1 MTDTTD
7 ISVQSGTAFRGPL
20 ARALDEQLGAR
31 SLDQVIADPA
41 HALPVP
47 PASAWPTELPD
58 TRTLAEMTERATA
71 ERGTPW
77 PQPRASDAARYHGD
91 GDRIAW
97 ETPAFARQERLTR
110 TAVAAA
116 GAVSASPVAADAGP
130 GPGPSTFG
138 ADAPESQLADTI
150 GSATLLAD
158 VVDGVILLCEQSS
171 WCWPAHDDTLAR
183 HNSVLATVA
192 DPYLDLGAGAVVG
205 QLAWIDQLLGDQ
217 LDAHYPGV
225 RARIR
230 HEARVRVF
238 EPFTRRRD
246 WHWLG
251 LDGDAHNWNPWIHGN
266 VLVAAL
272 RLLDNPS
279 EAEER
284 ARILTLV
291 VEGLDRYVAV
301 LPEDG
306 AIDEGYAY
314 WWNGACRLLEA
325 LDLLTFATG
334 GTFDP
339 VPSIRSLRETIAFPH
354 RMHLGGGWFV
364 NAADG
369 QAKPSADQPWHSLHR
384 AAVRA
389 GDDDAKRFAAAH
401 RRPSEAAVV
410 EAEGLGRVLRGMT
423 DVSWLQATE
432 SAPPAPAATWL
443 PSTQM
448 LVARE
453 REGSSSGVSVAV
465 KGGHNN
471 EHHNHND
478 VGNFLVASDGVPVI
492 VDAGRPSY
500 DARTFSDRRYELWPM
515 QSEWHNVPFVE
526 GRGQPTGREYAASLI
541 EVSTGETPM
550 LGLELVGAYDVAGL
564 ESWRREVRLD
574 RERREVRI
582 HDAWRWAGADAVVP
596 VSASPST
603 ASPSTASLPTASV
616 TELWP
621 SEVPEEL
628 NSTSPQLS
636 AVEADAVVP
645 ASASPSTASLTELW
659 PSEVPEELNSTSP
672 QLSAVDAEAVD
683 ATFSFAAPTPATVV
697 HDQAAPHR
705 ANFGDKT
712 ARSVQ
717 LRLLIAGKVT
727 EVESGLVV
735 TPLQGA
741 PRIHITWDASA
752 PATLTPIKLDDPM
765 LADVWGP
772 RLVRLDLDVADRST
786 MTITVRQENSILPFG
801 DTKPVG
807 VTA

>member
-7 ISVQSGTAFRGPL
+7 IPVQSGTAFRGPL
-20 ARALDEQLGAR
+20 SRALDEQFGGR
-31 SLDQVIADPA
+31 NLDEVIADPN

-47 PASAWPTELPD
+47 PASDWPAGIAD
-58 TRTLAEMTERATA
+58 ARTLAEMTERATA
-71 ERGTPW
+71 EQGTPW

-91 GDRIAW
+91 GNRIAW

-116 GAVSASPVAADAGP
+116 GD
-130 GPGPSTFG
+130 PS
-138 ADAPESQLADTI
+138 
-150 GSATLLAD
+150 LLAE

-183 HNSVLATVA
+183 HGSVLATVT
-192 DPYLDLGAGAVVG
+192 DPYLDLGAGEVVG

-217 LDAHYPGV
+217 LDAQYPGV

-238 EPFTRRRD
+238 EPFVRRRD

-272 RLLDNPS
+272 RLLDAPS
-279 EAEER
+279 EAAER
-284 ARILTLV
+284 ARILELV

-334 GTFDP
+334 GAFDP
-339 VPSIRSLRETIAFPH
+339 VPSIRSLRETVAFPH
-354 RMHLGGGWFV
+354 RMHLGDGWFV

-369 QAKPSADQPWHSLHR
+369 QAKPSSDQPWHSLHR
-384 AAVRA
+384 TAVRA
-389 GDDDAKRFAAAH
+389 GDADAQAFAASH

-410 EAEGLGRVLRGMT
+410 EAEGLGRVLRGLT
-423 DVSWLQATE
+423 DAPWLQL
-432 SAPPAPAATWL
+432 SPPAPPAPASTWL

-453 REGSSSGVSVAV
+453 RDGSSSGLSVAV
-465 KGGHNN
+465 KGGHNDEN
-471 EHHNHND
+471 HNHND
-478 VGNFLVASDGVPVI
+478 VGTFLVASDGVPVI

-515 QSEWHNVPFVE
+515 RSEWHNVPVIA
-526 GRGQPTGREYAASLI
+526 GRGQPTGREYAASVI
-541 EVSTGETPM
+541 EVSTGETPS
-550 LGLELVGAYDVAGL
+550 LELELAGAYDVAGL
-564 ESWRREVRLD
+564 ESWRREVLLD
-574 RERREVRI
+574 RERAEVRV
-582 HDAWRWAGADAVVP
+582 HDAWLCASTPADAAAAP
-596 VSASPST
+596 ATESPAPASS
-603 ASPSTASLPTASV
+603 

-621 SEVPEEL
+621 SAVREEL

-636 AVEADAVVP
+636 APDADATDATSSSAAP
-645 ASASPSTASLTELW
+645 APT
-659 PSEVPEELNSTSP
+659 
-672 QLSAVDAEAVD
+672 QLRMLLAGDVALAPDSQGDDSAV
-683 ATFSFAAPTPATVV
+683 
-697 HDQAAPHR
+697 
-705 ANFGDKT
+705 
-712 ARSVQ
+712 
-717 LRLLIAGKVT
+717 I
-727 EVESGLVV
+727 
-735 TPLQGA
+735 TPLGGA
-741 PRIHITWDASA
+741 PRVHVTWTGTAT
-752 PATLTPIKLDDPM
+752 ATLTPIELDDPM
-765 LADVWGP
+765 LTDVWGP

-786 MTITVRQENSILPFG
+786 MTVTVRQEHSTPPFG
-801 DTKPVG
+801 GMNAVG
-807 VTA
+807 DAE